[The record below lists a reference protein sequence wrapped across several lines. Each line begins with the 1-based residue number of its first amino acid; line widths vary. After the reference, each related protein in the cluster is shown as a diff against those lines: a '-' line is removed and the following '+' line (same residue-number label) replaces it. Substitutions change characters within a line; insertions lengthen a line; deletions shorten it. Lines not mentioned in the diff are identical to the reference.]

1 MKQVAMTP
9 RPRSARTHSNV
20 YVTDKW
26 DHSRG
31 LTVGPATLPLPAD
44 SLSQCRWSRCLAIGE
59 T

>member
-31 LTVGPATLPLPAD
+31 LTVGPGDVTVA
-44 SLSQCRWSRCLAIGE
+44 SRQFE
-59 T
+59 SV